1 MQEKIKPKLYKHK
14 YDPYTISSR
23 GEKII
28 ESTKFKSLNYV
39 IDNGEVLIFDRH
51 GSLKVDISKVN
62 EFVEELTDVANMWKD
77 IDTDRCP
84 VPNSREG
91 AGNRRQVNSQ

>member
-1 MQEKIKPKLYKHK
+1 MGKIKPKLYKHK
-14 YDPYTISSR
+14 YDPYVISSR

-39 IDNGEVLIFDRH
+39 VDNGEVLIFDRQ
-51 GSLKVDISKVN
+51 GSLKIEMAKAK
-62 EFVEELTDVANMWKD
+62 EFVTELMDIVSMWEH

-91 AGNRRQVNSQ
+91 AGNRERIEPE